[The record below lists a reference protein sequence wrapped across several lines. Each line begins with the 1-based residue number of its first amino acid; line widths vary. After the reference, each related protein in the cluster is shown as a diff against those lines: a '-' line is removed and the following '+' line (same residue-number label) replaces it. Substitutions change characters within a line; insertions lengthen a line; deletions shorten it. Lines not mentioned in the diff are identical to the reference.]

1 MCIIFLA
8 AFLTGCEE
16 RTGPTTAVV
25 DRVQIQCRHAGE
37 MICRSYVEEGQIR
50 SVLDCLRLYKTR
62 GTAQTDPERILGD
75 VFEIRVH
82 LTDGSER
89 IYRYRGGQ
97 YLSKDSHV
105 WQKVD
110 PEQGKALYS
119 LLWRFI

>member
-1 MCIIFLA
+1 MLA
-8 AFLTGCEE
+8 AILVGCKKQEE
-16 RTGPTTAVV
+16 QPPAVV

-62 GTAQTDPERILGD
+62 GTAQTDPERIMGD

-82 LTDGSER
+82 LTDGTER

-97 YLSKDSHV
+97 YLSKNSHS
-105 WQKVD
+105 WQRVD
-110 PEQGKALYS
+110 PEQGMALYS
-119 LLWRFI
+119 LLWRFV